1 MAVSIEAMLEALE
14 ELLEEGMSVP
24 LSGGRRVVDID
35 QARDIIDDIRI
46 NMPQEILQAKAI
58 VRDKAQ
64 IMAKANKDAED
75 IIRRAEEHA
84 RHLVDHEE
92 IVLKATEK
100 AREIT
105 QTSQQQAQQLKS
117 TVTMYCDNLLT
128 QTQEQLQKSFNEVK
142 LVKIGRAHV

>member
-58 VRDKAQ
+58 VKDKAQ
-64 IMAKANKDAED
+64 IMAKATKEAED
-75 IIRRAEEHA
+75 IIRRAEERT

-105 QTSQQQAQQLKS
+105 QTSQQQAQQLKN
-117 TVTMYCDNLLT
+117 TVTNYCDNLLT
-128 QTQEQLQKSFNEVK
+128 QTQEQLKKSFEEVK
-142 LVKIGRAHV
+142 LVKDNLKK

>member
-75 IIRRAEEHA
+75 IIRRAEERA

-142 LVKIGRAHV
+142 LVKVNLKK